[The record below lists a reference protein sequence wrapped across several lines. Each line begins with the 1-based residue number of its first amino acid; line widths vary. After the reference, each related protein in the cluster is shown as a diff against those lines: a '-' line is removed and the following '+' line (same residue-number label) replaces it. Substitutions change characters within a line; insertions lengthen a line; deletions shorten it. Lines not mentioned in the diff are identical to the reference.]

1 MWHDHPFSQ
10 RNKTLKIAVEV
21 KVGCEGEEGLDKNLK
36 SLGWQYKG
44 GWGWGLHNIGGVRN
58 PLPTISHKELF
69 WKKVVLMVKGKCL
82 ELIVEELILI
92 KVAG

>member
-36 SLGWQYKG
+36 RLGWQYKG
-44 GWGWGLHNIGGVRN
+44 EGGRWG
-58 PLPTISHKELF
+58 SS
-69 WKKVVLMVKGKCL
+69 
-82 ELIVEELILI
+82 
-92 KVAG
+92 